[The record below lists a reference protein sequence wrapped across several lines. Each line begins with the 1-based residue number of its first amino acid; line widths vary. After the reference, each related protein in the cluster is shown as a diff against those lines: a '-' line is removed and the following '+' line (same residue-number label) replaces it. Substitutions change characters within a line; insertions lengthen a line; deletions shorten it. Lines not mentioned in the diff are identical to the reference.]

1 MTLAQAGDP
10 KYKIYSIILH
20 CTEFEG
26 SDWLKFFEQPTRAV
40 QTSIA

>member
-26 SDWLKFFEQPTRAV
+26 SDWLNFLSNQPEQCKPA
-40 QTSIA
+40 